1 MMIPGERVRKILI
14 REQER
19 FVTERPRSRSLLERG
34 RRSMPGGVPMSW
46 MLSLYEHMPMFIA
59 GGSGAYF
66 TDVDGHRYL
75 DMNQADLSMN
85 CGYGPE
91 PVVRAVAERM
101 KQGSQFLLPTE
112 DALVVA
118 EELARRYGHSHWQFT
133 LSASTANI
141 EAIRLARAVTGRDTV
156 LLFDGQYHGEI
167 NESLV
172 ELEDGEVRPGT
183 AGLLRG
189 AAECT
194 RIVQFN
200 DLDAVESVLGDGDV
214 ACVVTEPAL
223 TNIGVIL
230 PDDGFLHAMKEI
242 AHRHGTLVV
251 LDETHTQVC
260 AYGGLTRAWGIESDM
275 IVLGKCLAGGVS
287 IGTYGMAEEIGCH
300 LRGGWQADPA
310 GQDSGKGVATGGT
323 LFGNALSLAAARAT
337 LEQVLTEET
346 YARGAALGGRLAD
359 GIEAAFQKANLAWSV
374 QRLFCRSGYTFAPQL
389 PRNALE
395 ARAVENPELR
405 GLMRV
410 YFANRGIWEA
420 ISSAGPAASFPATAG
435 DMGRYVAVLE
445 EFLDEIT
452 S

>member
-1 MMIPGERVRKILI
+1 MTLSAETVRKILA
-14 REQER
+14 REKER
-19 FVTERPRSRSLLERG
+19 FLEERPRSRSLLERG

-46 MLSLYEHMPMFIA
+46 MVFLYEHMPMFVA

-75 DMNQADLSMN
+75 DMNQADLSMS
-85 CGYGPE
+85 CGYGSE
-91 PVVRAVAERM
+91 PVVRAVSERM

-112 DALVVA
+112 DAVAVA
-118 EELARRYGHSHWQFT
+118 EELARRYGLAHWQFT

-141 EAIRLARAVTGRDTV
+141 EVIRLARTETGRDTV

-183 AGLLRG
+183 AGLLGG
-189 AAECT
+189 AAEST

-200 DLDAVESVLGDGDV
+200 DLEAVESVLAEGDV
-214 ACVVTEPAL
+214 ACVITEPAL

-230 PDDGFLHAMKEI
+230 PDDGFLSAVREI
-242 AHRHGTLVV
+242 AHRHGTLFV

-275 IVLGKCLAGGVS
+275 IVLGKCLAGGVP
-287 IGTYGMAEEIGCH
+287 IGAYGMSEEIGHH
-300 LRGGWQADPA
+300 LRGAWQADPA
-310 GQDSGKGVATGGT
+310 GEDSGKGVATGGT

-359 GIEAAFQKANLAWSV
+359 GIETAFRKADLTWSV
-374 QRLFCRSGYTFAPQL
+374 QRLYCRSGYTFAPQL

-395 ARAVENPELR
+395 ARAAENQQLR

-420 ISSAGPAASFPATAG
+420 ISSAGPAASFPATAD
-435 DMGRYVAVLE
+435 DMDRYVAVLE
-445 EFLDEIT
+445 EFLDEMT

>member
-1 MMIPGERVRKILI
+1 MTLSAERVRKLLA

-19 FVTERPRSRSLLERG
+19 FVAERPRSRFLLERG
-34 RRSMPGGVPMSW
+34 CRSMPGGVPMSW
-46 MLSLYEHMPMFIA
+46 MVSLYEHMPMFIA

-91 PVVRAVAERM
+91 PVVRAVSERM

-112 DALVVA
+112 DAVAVA

-141 EAIRLARAVTGRDTV
+141 EAIRLARVATGRDTV

-200 DLDAVESVLGDGDV
+200 DLDAVESVLGGGEV

-230 PDDGFLHAMKEI
+230 PDDGFLSAVRGI
-242 AHRHGTLVV
+242 ARQHGTLFV

-287 IGTYGMAEEIGCH
+287 IGAYGMAEEMGRH
-300 LRGGWQADPA
+300 LRGGWQPA
-310 GQDSGKGVATGGT
+310 ATGNGPGAGAATGGT

-337 LEQVLTEET
+337 LEQLLTEET

-359 GIEAAFQKANLAWSV
+359 GIEAAFRKVNLAWSV
-374 QRLFCRSGYTFAPQL
+374 QRLYCRSGYTFAPQL
-389 PRNALE
+389 PRNALGGLVTSV
-395 ARAVENPELR
+395 ADDRHPSRNRASDI
-405 GLMRV
+405 
-410 YFANRGIWEA
+410 A
-420 ISSAGPAASFPATAG
+420 
-435 DMGRYVAVLE
+435 AVLVDGYQIRSTRCVE
-445 EFLDEIT
+445 
-452 S
+452 